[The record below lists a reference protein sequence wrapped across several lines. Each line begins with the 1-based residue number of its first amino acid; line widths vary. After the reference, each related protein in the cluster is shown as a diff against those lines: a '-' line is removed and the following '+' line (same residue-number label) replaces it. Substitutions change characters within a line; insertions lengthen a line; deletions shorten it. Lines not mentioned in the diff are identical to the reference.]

1 MATGDAKRKP
11 SKPAAA
17 RKRAPAKRQSQPP
30 AKGPMPDA
38 VRRAVERTV
47 HSTVGSAGL
56 TRERAQEIVDEVVRR
71 AEQGAARAGRGVR
84 ESVGRAGQRQAEAAA
99 GVGDILREA
108 IPDLRVVTRDELRK
122 LRRELDRLGKRVEKL
137 EVELGKPAAARRG
150 TKSKSTAASRTTRPK
165 R

>member
-1 MATGDAKRKP
+1 
-11 SKPAAA
+11 
-17 RKRAPAKRQSQPP
+17 
-30 AKGPMPDA
+30 MPDA

-47 HSTVGSAGL
+47 QSTVGSAGL

-71 AEQGAARAGRGVR
+71 AEQSAARAGRGVR
-84 ESVGRAGQRQAEAAA
+84 DSVGRAGQRQAEAAA

-122 LRRELDRLGKRVEKL
+122 LRSELDRLGKRVAKL
-137 EVELGKPAAARRG
+137 EAQLAKPSPARRG
-150 TKSKSTAASRTTRPK
+150 TKSKSTTASRTTRPK